1 MSCCAACRSAASRS
15 RRRSPRPRSG
25 YVHPKPPTSPALC
38 WPPTAAGWPD
48 DLSRTEPSM
57 TTSGISAQS
66 RSGEPARRPGLHR
79 ELRFFET
86 TSVSV
91 GVMAPTLAMSVTGVA
106 AAAALG
112 RAAPLAFAV
121 AALGVGLVAY
131 GFVRLAGEF
140 SHAGSVYGFVGNTL
154 GPRPGFL
161 AGWALLGTYL
171 VFPPVSVMGVAV
183 FGRAFL
189 ATTGMA
195 SNADWY
201 PLALAAWAVIG
212 VLAARGVR
220 PTTRSVLG
228 FEIVSVCLILVL
240 MGAIF
245 WRLAA
250 SSTPGG
256 QRFSGSVFALPP
268 EVGVSA
274 LSLAATAGFLA
285 FAGFESAGSLG
296 EESFAPTRAVPRAII
311 TAVAFGAVFYVA
323 CVTAQ
328 SLGFGTGAGGV
339 SAFRHSQA
347 PLGDLAKRYV
357 GDPLAALLDLGAAL
371 SALAAGLGGVTV
383 AARMLF
389 SFGRDGI
396 ASVRLSRVSTVSG
409 VPQRAL
415 AVEMLI
421 GLALLTAFRV
431 AGVPALNVFFYL
443 ATIGTLSLLVMYV
456 LTNVAAARHL
466 GRRSLWQV
474 VAPAGGVLIAGF
486 VLYHNVWPVPPAPY
500 EYFPYLVLGWLAA
513 GLVVTVMVPGF
524 SGKVGAGLERV
535 ADAEAAAE
543 GAKAAPAHGP

>member
-1 MSCCAACRSAASRS
+1 MTSSGTSAQ
-15 RRRSPRPRSG
+15 PRSEG
-25 YVHPKPPTSPALC
+25 
-38 WPPTAAGWPD
+38 
-48 DLSRTEPSM
+48 
-57 TTSGISAQS
+57 
-66 RSGEPARRPGLHR
+66 PARRPALHR
-79 ELRFFET
+79 ELHFFET

-161 AGWALLGTYL
+161 TGWALLGTYL
-171 VFPPVSVMGVAV
+171 VFPPVSIMGVAV
-183 FGRAFL
+183 FGHAFL
-189 ATTGMA
+189 ATTGVA
-195 SNADWY
+195 ADADWY

-220 PTTRSVLG
+220 PTTRSVLA

-240 MGAIF
+240 MGVIY

-250 SSTPGG
+250 GTAPGG
-256 QRFSGSVFALPP
+256 LRLSGSVFVLPP
-268 EVGVSA
+268 GVGLSA
-274 LSLAATAGFLA
+274 LALAATSGFLA

-296 EESFAPTRAVPRAII
+296 EESFAPTRAVPRAIM

-357 GDPLAALLDLGAAL
+357 GNPLAALLDLGAVL
-371 SALAAGLGGVTV
+371 SALGAGLGGVTV

-396 ASVRLSRVSTVSG
+396 ASRRLSGVSAVTG

-415 AVEMLI
+415 AAEMLI
-421 GLALLTAFRV
+421 GLVLLTAFRL
-431 AGVPALNVFFYL
+431 AGASALDVFFYL

-500 EYFPYLVLGWLAA
+500 KYFPYLVLGWLAA
-513 GLVVTVMVPGF
+513 GLVITMVVPGF
-524 SGKVGAGLERV
+524 SGKVSEGLERV
-535 ADAEAAAE
+535 ADAEAAA
-543 GAKAAPAHGP
+543 GNARLAPARGP

>member
-1 MSCCAACRSAASRS
+1 MAVHARRDPADAGPAGRRHREHFLDARRRRDAGQRRLRGGQAWRPWPDPRGGAGTGRHRDPGQRHRPGGDADRNDFGGQRRLASQRAAWPDRRAGGDRRCRGLAVLTRGLLHHRLGAGRRRRLAGRMTSSGRS
-15 RRRSPRPRSG
+15 RP
-25 YVHPKPPTSPALC
+25 
-38 WPPTAAGWPD
+38 
-48 DLSRTEPSM
+48 M
-57 TTSGISAQS
+57 TTSGTSTQP

-86 TSVSV
+86 TSISV

-189 ATTGMA
+189 ATTGLA
-195 SNADWY
+195 ANADWY
-201 PLALAAWAVIG
+201 PLALGAWAVIA

-220 PTTRSVLG
+220 PTTRSLLA

-240 MGAIF
+240 MGVIY

-250 SSTPGG
+250 GTAPGG
-256 QRFSGSVFALPP
+256 QRLSGSVFVLPP
-268 EVGVSA
+268 GVGLSA
-274 LSLAATAGFLA
+274 LALAATSGFLA

-357 GDPLAALLDLGAAL
+357 GNPLAALLDLGAVL
-371 SALAAGLGGVTV
+371 SALGAGLGGVTV

-396 ASVRLSRVSTVSG
+396 ASRRLSRVSAVTG
-409 VPQRAL
+409 VP
-415 AVEMLI
+415 
-421 GLALLTAFRV
+421 
-431 AGVPALNVFFYL
+431 
-443 ATIGTLSLLVMYV
+443 
-456 LTNVAAARHL
+456 
-466 GRRSLWQV
+466 
-474 VAPAGGVLIAGF
+474 
-486 VLYHNVWPVPPAPY
+486 
-500 EYFPYLVLGWLAA
+500 
-513 GLVVTVMVPGF
+513 
-524 SGKVGAGLERV
+524 
-535 ADAEAAAE
+535 
-543 GAKAAPAHGP
+543 